1 LQVLGHTGII
11 YVEGDKMIASIKVR
25 LEPNNK
31 QNSKMF
37 QSAGTARWAYNWALN
52 RQQENYKQGNK
63 FLQDGVL
70 RKELT
75 QLKKTNEFSWLKHYS
90 NNITKQAIK
99 DCCNAYKNFFKGL
112 AEPPKFKSRKKSKPS
127 FYQDT
132 AKIKFTSMHVRLE
145 KIGWIRLSER
155 NRIPVDTKYMNPRV
169 NFDGV
174 HWFISVGIEIENIK
188 SELTNESIGI
198 DLGIKDLAICSNKM
212 TFKNINKT
220 SKVKK
225 LEKEIRRLQRMVSN
239 KYQLNKKGGS
249 YVKTSNIIKLE
260 KKIKKVYKN
269 LDNIRTNYIHQ
280 VTTKIVKTKPSRVV
294 MEDLNIS
301 GMMKN
306 RHLSKAIAQQNFYKF
321 IQTMKYKCEKYG
333 IEFISADRFYP
344 SSKTCSKCGAI
355 KKDLKLSD
363 RTYVCS
369 ECGCVID
376 RDYNASINLSRYE
389 LV

>member
-1 LQVLGHTGII
+1 MII
-11 YVEGDKMIASIKVR
+11 SIKVR

-37 QSAGTARWAYNWALN
+37 QSAGTARWSYNWALSK
-52 RQQENYKQGNK
+52 QQENYNQGNK
-63 FLQDGVL
+63 FLRDGVL

-75 QLKKTNEFSWLKHYS
+75 QLKKTDKFSWLKHYS

-132 AKIKFTSMHVRLE
+132 AKIKFTSTHVRLE

-155 NRIPVDTKYMNPRV
+155 NRIPIDTKYMNPRISF
-169 NFDGV
+169 NGV
-174 HWFISVGIEIENIK
+174 HWFISVSVEIENIK
-188 SELTNESIGI
+188 PKLTSESIGI
-198 DLGIKDLAICSNKM
+198 DLGIKDLAICSNGM

-225 LEKEIRRLQRMVSN
+225 LEKKMRRLQRRVSK

-249 YVKTSNIIKLE
+249 YVKTRNIIKLE
-260 KKIKKVYKN
+260 KRIRKVYKN

-280 VTTKIVKTKPSRVV
+280 ITAKIVKAKPSKVV
-294 MEDLNIS
+294 MEDLNVS

-306 RHLSKAIAQQNFYKF
+306 RHLSKAIAQQKFYEF
-321 IQTMKYKCEKYG
+321 ITIMKYKCERIGSK
-333 IEFISADRFYP
+333 FIQADRFYP
-344 SSKTCSKCGAI
+344 SSKTCSECGAI

-363 RTYVCS
+363 RTYICP

-376 RDYNASINLSRYE
+376 RDYNASINLSRYK
-389 LV
+389 LA

>member
-1 LQVLGHTGII
+1 
-11 YVEGDKMIASIKVR
+11 MITSIKVR

-31 QNSKMF
+31 QSSKMF
-37 QSAGTARWAYNWALN
+37 QSAGTARWSYNWALSK
-52 RQQENYKQGNK
+52 QQENYNQGNK

-75 QLKKTNEFSWLKHYS
+75 QLKKTDKFSWLKHYS

-99 DCCNAYKNFFKGL
+99 DCCNAYKYFFKGL
-112 AEPPKFKSRKKSKPS
+112 AEYPKFKSRKKSKPS

-132 AKIKFTSMHVRLE
+132 AKIKFTSTHVRLE

-155 NRIPVDTKYMNPRV
+155 NGIPINAKYMNPRV
-169 NFDGV
+169 SFNGV
-174 HWFISVGIEIENIK
+174 HWFISVGVEIENIK
-188 SELTNESIGI
+188 PKLNCESIGI
-198 DLGIKDLAICSNKM
+198 DLGVKDLAICSNGM

-225 LEKEIRRLQRMVSN
+225 SEKKMRRLQCRISK
-239 KYQLNKKGGS
+239 KYQSNKKGGC
-249 YVKTSNIIKLE
+249 YVKTRNIIKLE
-260 KKIKKVYKN
+260 KKIRKVYKN

-280 VTTKIVKTKPSRVV
+280 VTTKIVKTKPSKVV
-294 MEDLNIS
+294 MENLNVN

-306 RHLSKAIAQQNFYKF
+306 RHLSKAISQQKFYKF
-321 IQTMKYKCEKYG
+321 ITIMKYKCERIGSK
-333 IEFISADRFYP
+333 FIQADRFYP
-344 SSKTCSKCGAI
+344 SSKTCSECGAI

-363 RTYVCS
+363 RTYACP

-389 LV
+389 LA

>member
-1 LQVLGHTGII
+1 M
-11 YVEGDKMIASIKVR
+11 MITSIKVR

-37 QSAGTARWAYNWALN
+37 QSSGTARWAYNWALN

-75 QLKKTNEFSWLKHYS
+75 QLKKTENLKWLNNYS
-90 NNITKQAIK
+90 NNITKQAVK
-99 DCCNAYKNFFKGL
+99 DACNAYKNFFKGL
-112 AEPPKFKSRKKSKPS
+112 ADRPRFKSKKKAKPS
-127 FYQDT
+127 FYQDIG
-132 AKIKFTSMHVRLE
+132 KIKFSKTHVRFE
-145 KIGWIRLSER
+145 KIGLVRLSEK
-155 NRIPVDTKYMNPRV
+155 NRIPVNAKYKNPRCT
-169 NFDGV
+169 FDGV
-174 HWFISVGIEIENIK
+174 HWYISVGIEAENIK
-188 SELTNESIGI
+188 PKLTTESIGV

-220 SKVKK
+220 SKVNK
-225 LEKEIRRLQRMVSN
+225 LEKKMRKLQRRVSK
-239 KYQLNKKGGS
+239 KYLINKKGRS
-249 YVKTSNIIKLE
+249 YVKTSNVIKLE
-260 KKIKKVYKN
+260 KTIKKVYKR

-280 VTTKIVKTKPSRVV
+280 VITKIVKAKPSRVV
-294 MEDLNIS
+294 MEDLNVT

-306 RHLSKAIAQQNFYKF
+306 RHLSKAVAQQNFYKF

-333 IEFISADRFYP
+333 IEFIQADRFYP
-344 SSKTCSKCGAI
+344 SSKTCHECGHI

-363 RTYVCS
+363 RTYICS

-376 RDYNASINLSRYE
+376 RDYNASINLSRYK
-389 LV
+389 LA

>member
-1 LQVLGHTGII
+1 
-11 YVEGDKMIASIKVR
+11 MITSIKVR

-52 RQQENYKQGNK
+52 KEQENYKQGNK

-75 QLKKTNEFSWLKHYS
+75 QLKKTEKLKWLNNYS

-99 DCCNAYKNFFKGL
+99 DACNAYKSFFKGL
-112 AEPPKFKSRKKSKPS
+112 ADKPRFKSRKKAKPS
-127 FYQDT
+127 FYQDIG
-132 AKIKFTSMHVRLE
+132 KIKFSKTHVRFE
-145 KIGWIRLSER
+145 KIGLVRLSER
-155 NRIPVDTKYMNPRV
+155 SRIPVNVKYKNPRV
-169 NFDGV
+169 SFNGV
-174 HWFISVGIEIENIK
+174 HWYISVGIEVENIK
-188 SELTNESIGI
+188 PKLTAESIGI
-198 DLGIKDLAICSNKM
+198 DLGVKDLAICSNKM
-212 TFKNINKT
+212 VFKNINKT
-220 SKVKK
+220 QKVKK
-225 LEKEIRRLQRMVSN
+225 LEKKMRGLQRKVSR
-239 KYQLNKKGGS
+239 KYLINKKGGR
-249 YVKTSNIIKLE
+249 YIKTGNIIKLE
-260 KKIKKVYKN
+260 KTIKKVYKR

-280 VTTKIVKTKPSRVV
+280 TTTKIVKTKPSRVV
-294 MEDLNIS
+294 MEDLNVT

-333 IEFISADRFYP
+333 IEFMQADRFYP
-344 SSKTCSKCGAI
+344 SSKTCSECGAI

-376 RDYNASINLSRYE
+376 RDYNASVNLSRYE
-389 LV
+389 LA